1 MRLWF
6 LLAPFVALL
15 GVWVMTVLATALG
28 GRRACSSCLYVHPP
42 SRRCVHPLSWED
54 RVRLRN
60 QTIEMER
67 RETLNED
74 RLL

>member
-15 GVWVMTVLATALG
+15 GVWVMTVLTAALVSRSTCG
-28 GRRACSSCLYVHPP
+28 YCLHA
-42 SRRCVHPLSWED
+42 HPLSRPCVPPSWED

-60 QTIEMER
+60 QQIEMER